1 MAAVEMA
8 VVAPFLMLVMMA
20 CIDFG
25 RAISQHIQL
34 ATALRAGAQYA
45 VMAANAQ
52 ARIEE
57 TVRSALPS
65 NMSTAAITTACYCGA
80 LPSTDSGLP
89 PVAACDSA
97 CPAGSAR
104 MMTLRATFPFRPYT
118 LALGGQTARAL
129 GINQVAANVTTRQ
142 Q

>member
-1 MAAVEMA
+1 MAL
-8 VVAPFLMLVMMA
+8 VAPFLMLVMVA

-52 ARIEE
+52 SRIEAAI
-57 TVRSALPS
+57 RNALPS
-65 NMSTAAITTACYCGA
+65 SMSTAAITTACYCGA
-80 LPSTDSGLP
+80 LPSGDAGLP

-118 LALGGQTARAL
+118 LAVSGQTAQAL